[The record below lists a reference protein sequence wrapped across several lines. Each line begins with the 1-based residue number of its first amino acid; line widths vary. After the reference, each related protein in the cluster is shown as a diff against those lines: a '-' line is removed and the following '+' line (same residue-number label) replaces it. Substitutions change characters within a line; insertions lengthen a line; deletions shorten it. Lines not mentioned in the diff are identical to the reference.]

1 MPLIVDTI
9 SQAKAQLSMLVE
21 RVQAGEQVII
31 GKAGRP
37 VAILSPFVAATKKR
51 VPGALRGKIE
61 IADDFDQLPP
71 KIAEAFGME
80 SGEAP
85 PA

>member
-1 MPLIVDTI
+1 MPFVVDTI

-31 GKAGRP
+31 GKAGKP
-37 VAILSPFVAATKKR
+37 VAILSPYVAAVKERK
-51 VPGALRGKIE
+51 PGALRGKIQ
-61 IADDFDQLPP
+61 IADDFDQLPSEV
-71 KIAEAFGME
+71 AEAFGIE
-80 SGEAP
+80 PDKNP